1 MNWLQI
7 RLFGPYFS
15 SFSTNS
21 YGYYSQTSQNLD
33 SNSRIFASA
42 RIVRQAARRMDFQIP
57 DKLYFK
63 IGEVAKFTGL
73 KTHVLRY
80 WETEFSAIKPNKSRS
95 NQRLYRRRD
104 VDTILYL
111 KDLLYNQG
119 FTIAG
124 ARKKLREKP
133 AKIAV
138 VAVEESPSKKTKT
151 VKASD
156 QLTLPLSGSYNPEL
170 LKEIRQDILHLKKS
184 LEAKP
189 RRLSDNE

>member
-1 MNWLQI
+1 
-7 RLFGPYFS
+7 
-15 SFSTNS
+15 
-21 YGYYSQTSQNLD
+21 
-33 SNSRIFASA
+33 
-42 RIVRQAARRMDFQIP
+42 MDFQIP

-80 WETEFSAIKPNKSRS
+80 WETEFNAIKPNKSRS

-133 AKIAV
+133 SKTAV
-138 VAVEESPSKKTKT
+138 VAVEENPSKKTS
-151 VKASD
+151 KATD
-156 QLTLPLSGSYNPEL
+156 QLSLPLSGSYNPEL

-189 RRLSDNE
+189 

>member
-1 MNWLQI
+1 M
-7 RLFGPYFS
+7 
-15 SFSTNS
+15 
-21 YGYYSQTSQNLD
+21 
-33 SNSRIFASA
+33 
-42 RIVRQAARRMDFQIP
+42 RMDFQIP
-57 DKLYFK
+57 DKLYYK

-80 WETEFSAIKPNKSRS
+80 WETEFSAIRPNKSRS
-95 NQRLYRRRD
+95 NQRLYRRQD
-104 VDTILYL
+104 VDLILRL

-133 AKIAV
+133 AKTAV
-138 VAVEESPSKKTKT
+138 VAVEVSPPKKTA
-151 VKASD
+151 KATD

-189 RRLSDNE
+189 

>member
-1 MNWLQI
+1 
-7 RLFGPYFS
+7 
-15 SFSTNS
+15 
-21 YGYYSQTSQNLD
+21 
-33 SNSRIFASA
+33 
-42 RIVRQAARRMDFQIP
+42 MDFQIP

-80 WETEFSAIKPNKSRS
+80 WETEFNAIKPNKSRS

-124 ARKKLREKP
+124 ASKKLREKP
-133 AKIAV
+133 AKTAV
-138 VAVEESPSKKTKT
+138 VTVEENPSKKTA
-151 VKASD
+151 KATD
-156 QLTLPLSGSYNPEL
+156 QLSLPLSGSYNPEL

-189 RRLSDNE
+189 